1 MAPDKRLHLIGGFG
15 LLLLLAAVLYA
26 GRALG
31 YGWALAL
38 GCTAL
43 ALGVEWYQRFRREGT
58 FSLTDAAWS
67 AAPGVLAGA
76 AWELAL

>member
-1 MAPDKRLHLIGGFG
+1 MDRDKQLHLIGGFG
-15 LLLLLAAVLYA
+15 LVALLAAVLYA

-38 GCTAL
+38 GCAAL
-43 ALGVEWYQRFRREGT
+43 ALGVEWYQRIRREGT

-67 AAPGVLAGA
+67 AAPGVLIGA